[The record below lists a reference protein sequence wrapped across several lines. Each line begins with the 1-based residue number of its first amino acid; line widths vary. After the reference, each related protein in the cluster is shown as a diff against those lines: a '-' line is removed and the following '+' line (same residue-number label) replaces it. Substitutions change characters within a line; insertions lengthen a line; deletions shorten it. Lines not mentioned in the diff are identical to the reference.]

1 MKARQLFQSSS
12 NHSLTLPEN
21 NGVGPPSWFSQV
33 WQSIL
38 TLSPGMGIR
47 LVPGF
52 GVGDVDPSG
61 KVLPGGVALV

>member
-1 MKARQLFQSSS
+1 M
-12 NHSLTLPEN
+12 
-21 NGVGPPSWFSQV
+21 WFSHL

-38 TLSPGMGIR
+38 TSSPGMGIR

-52 GVGDVDPSG
+52 GGGDVDPSG